1 MSWPLKQPS
10 PDRVVAAAQAN
21 GYIDIFKKSLIGI
34 GDMERL
40 MGKAEFQRILGPYA
54 YKPQG
59 KLTLVPQSDNRQE
72 VNKDTASAEF
82 QEV

>member
-1 MSWPLKQPS
+1 
-10 PDRVVAAAQAN
+10 
-21 GYIDIFKKSLIGI
+21 
-34 GDMERL
+34 
-40 MGKAEFQRILGPYA
+40 MGKAEFQRILGPYV

-72 VNKDTASAEF
+72 VTKDTASAEF